1 MATTT
6 TPFPTSSASPATPA
20 TAAVDDAA
28 TKPSTKAATM
38 AADKGAAA
46 GHAVLDRA
54 TQGAHQA
61 IDRAADAAGPAMQ
74 RVQDGVQ
81 AAGAMLGQRADDL
94 RQLGDE
100 WTASVRATVREHPIA
115 AIATA
120 LAVGALIARLSR

>member
-6 TPFPTSSASPATPA
+6 TPFPTSTSSPATPA

-28 TKPSTKAATM
+28 TKVDAAV
-38 AADKGAAA
+38 DKGVAA
-46 GHAVLDRA
+46 GHDVLNRVA
-54 TQGAHQA
+54 QGAHQA
-61 IDRAADAAGPAMQ
+61 IDRLADTAGPAMQ

-81 AAGAMLGQRADDL
+81 AAGDVLSQRADDV

-100 WTASVRATVREHPIA
+100 WTESVRTTVREHPIA

-120 LAVGALIARLSR
+120 LAVGVLIARLSR